1 MTVNPAKRKI
11 FEGEPAP
18 GSEVSLGSPMSAES
32 LSRMTFDFVLVD
44 TQRR

>member
-1 MTVNPAKRKI
+1 MTVNPAKSKM

-18 GSEVSLGSPMSAES
+18 GAEVSLGSPMSAES